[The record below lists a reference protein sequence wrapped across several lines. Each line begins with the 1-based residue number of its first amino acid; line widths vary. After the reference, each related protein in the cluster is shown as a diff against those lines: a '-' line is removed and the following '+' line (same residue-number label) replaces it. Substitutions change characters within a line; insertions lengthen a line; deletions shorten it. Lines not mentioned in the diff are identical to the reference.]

1 MYIKIIQKILVK
13 SDMQK
18 RRYLMTQ
25 IKNAMEIFQLL
36 DKSNCG
42 ECGDKT
48 CLAFAGAVFKGQ
60 KSIDEC
66 PKLDREIID
75 RYSDCSGN
83 QNVVDQSRD
92 EYLKMLKDQIAG
104 MDLAEQAQKAGGRFL
119 DGKLTIKVM
128 GKSFSVDHKG
138 NIYTDIHVNPWV
150 AIPFLNY
157 IIDGQGLAPTGNWV
171 SYRDLKDGKERYP
184 LFRKRCEEPM
194 KRVADIYTRLFDDMV
209 HLFNAKQVDE
219 QFESDISVVLYP
231 FPKVPVMVCYWLPED
246 GLASSLNVF
255 FDETA
260 DKNLDIG
267 AIFTL
272 GAGLAQMLEKLAIR
286 HGYSEVESRR

>member
-1 MYIKIIQKILVK
+1 
-13 SDMQK
+13 
-18 RRYLMTQ
+18 MTQ

-48 CLAFAGAVFKGQ
+48 CLAFAAAVFKGH
-60 KSIDEC
+60 KSIEEC
-66 PKLDREIID
+66 PKLDKKIIERYTNSSVNKNEIE
-75 RYSDCSGN
+75 
-83 QNVVDQSRD
+83 QNRD
-92 EYLKMLKDQIAG
+92 EYLKMLKNQIASL
-104 MDLAEQAQKAGGRFL
+104 DLAAHAKKTGGRFL
-119 DGKLTIKVM
+119 DGKLAIKVL
-128 GKSFSVDHKG
+128 GKSFSVDQAG

-150 AIPFLNY
+150 AIPFLSY
-157 IIDGQGLAPTGNWV
+157 IIDGKGLLPTGNWI
-171 SYRDLKDGKERYP
+171 SFRELKEGKELYP

-194 KRVADIYTRLFDDMV
+194 KRVADIYTPLFEDMV

-231 FPKVPVMVCYWLPED
+231 FPKFPVMICYWLPED

-255 FDETA
+255 FDEIA
-260 DKNLDIG
+260 DQNLETG

-272 GAGLAQMLEKLAIR
+272 GAGLAQMFEKLAIR
-286 HGYSEVESRR
+286 HGYSEAEVPR

>member
-1 MYIKIIQKILVK
+1 
-13 SDMQK
+13 
-18 RRYLMTQ
+18 MTR

-60 KSIDEC
+60 KSIGEC
-66 PKLDREIID
+66 PKLDGEIVD
-75 RYSDCSGN
+75 RYTDRSEN
-83 QNVVDQSRD
+83 RKTIEQNRD

-104 MDLAEQAQKAGGRFL
+104 VSLAAQAEKTGGRFM
-119 DGKLTIKVM
+119 DGKLSVKVL
-128 GKSFSVDHKG
+128 GKLFSVDQEG

-157 IIDGQGLAPTGNWV
+157 IIYGQGVAPTGNWV
-171 SYRDLKDGKERYP
+171 SFRDLKDGKERYP
-184 LFRKRCEEPM
+184 LFRKRCEEPL
-194 KRVADIYTRLFDDMV
+194 KRVADIYTQLFEDMV
-209 HLFNAKQVDE
+209 HLFDARQVEE
-219 QFESDISVVLYP
+219 QFESDISVVLHP
-231 FPKVPVMVCYWLPED
+231 LPKVPVMVCYWLPED
-246 GLASSLNVF
+246 GLASSLNIY

-260 DKNLDIG
+260 DKNLDNG

-272 GAGLAQMLEKLAIR
+272 GAGLAQMFEKLAIR
-286 HGYSEVESRR
+286 HGYSEMELNQ

>member
-1 MYIKIIQKILVK
+1 
-13 SDMQK
+13 
-18 RRYLMTQ
+18 MTQ

-48 CLAFAGAVFKGQ
+48 CLAFAAAVFKGQ

-66 PKLDREIID
+66 PKLDREIIE
-75 RYSDCSGN
+75 RYRDCSGN
-83 QNVVDQSRD
+83 HNIVDQNRD
-92 EYLKMLKDQIAG
+92 EHLKMLKDQIAG
-104 MDLAEQAQKAGGRFL
+104 LDLAAQAKKTGGRFL
-119 DGKLTIKVM
+119 DGKLTIKIL
-128 GKSFSVDHKG
+128 GKSFSVDQEG

-157 IIDGQGLAPTGNWV
+157 IIDGEGLSPTGNWV
-171 SYRDLKDGKERYP
+171 SFRDLKDGKERYP
-184 LFRKRCEEPM
+184 LFRIRCEEPM
-194 KRVADIYTRLFDDMV
+194 KHIADIYTPLFDDMV

-246 GLASSLNVF
+246 GLASSLNVY

-260 DKNLDIG
+260 DKNLDNG

-272 GAGLAQMLEKLAIR
+272 GAGLAQMFEKLAIR
-286 HGYSEVESRR
+286 HGYTEAEFHT